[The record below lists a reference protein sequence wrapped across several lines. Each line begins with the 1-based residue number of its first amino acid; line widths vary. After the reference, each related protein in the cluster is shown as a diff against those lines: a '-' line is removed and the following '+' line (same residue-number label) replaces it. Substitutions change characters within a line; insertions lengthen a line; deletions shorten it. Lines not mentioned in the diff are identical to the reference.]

1 MCIDLSPQGETL
13 VEIRDLTYMVAVAT
27 AGKFSRAARSLGL
40 DTSTISRRI
49 GQLENEL
56 GLTLFERGRSG
67 VRLTA
72 GGRAVMPH
80 IRRALAELDAIKC
93 AGLQSGSGAAG
104 EVRLGVRM
112 PPVGEPLKS
121 LLAHWHDLHPNVAL
135 TVSELSDQDI
145 PAALAERRLDVAFL
159 PSHALWPRAN
169 AVPLYRERLMAA
181 LPLGHRLVARES
193 VDWTALRDET
203 FLVQGWDESQTAR
216 EFYAS
221 FLGSGVEF
229 HSHAASKQ
237 SVLALVG
244 AGFGI
249 TLATMSQSQV
259 IVPDVVF
266 KPIDESNAWVQIEL
280 VWHPELE
287 DAAVGRFVAY
297 LRDARRSLDL
307 L

>member
-1 MCIDLSPQGETL
+1 
-13 VEIRDLTYMVAVAT
+13 MVAVAT
-27 AGKFSRAARSLGL
+27 AGKFGRAARSLGL

-93 AGLQSGSGAAG
+93 AGFQSGSGVAG
-104 EVRLGVRM
+104 VVRLGVRM

-121 LLAHWHDLHPNVAL
+121 LLANWHDRHPHVAL
-135 TVSELSDQDI
+135 TVLELSDQDI

-159 PSHALWPRAN
+159 PSHALWPGAH
-169 AVPLYRERLMAA
+169 AMPLYRERLMAA
-181 LPLGHRLVARES
+181 LPRGHRLAARES
-193 VDWTALRDET
+193 LNWTALRDET

-221 FLGSGVEF
+221 FLGSGVKF

-307 L
+307 F